1 MRARIAA
8 WPLHVARR
16 SRTSLVVA
24 GAALFLAFA
33 APARADLNVVYS
45 ISETKGSKTTE
56 TTARWSMDATR
67 VAVVV
72 DGEDAA
78 RLLYNADTKVLRM
91 VTDSKK
97 RYFDLDE
104 KTIDEFAASM
114 AAMRLQMEQ
123 QLASIPAEQQAMAR
137 DMMKKTMGDMMK
149 EATPPEY
156 LRMSET
162 KTIAGFSSTRYD
174 VLKDGV
180 KTGELWASTDGVL
193 ELVAGEMATFLAMQQ
208 HLGRFVDTML
218 GFVKSLGADISG
230 AFRVDTTVEGFPVRS
245 VELDGDTVTMETTL
259 TSANR
264 EPIDA
269 ALFIVPKEYKKE
281 EIKLPKQ

>member
-1 MRARIAA
+1 MR
-8 WPLHVARR
+8 LHTAVRPPDVARR
-16 SRTSLVVA
+16 SVRSLAAA
-24 GAALFLAFA
+24 GAALFLVFA
-33 APARADLNVVYS
+33 GPARADLNVVYS
-45 ISETKGSKTTE
+45 ITETKGSKTTE

-72 DGEDAA
+72 DGEEAA
-78 RLLYNADTKVLRM
+78 RLLYDADTKVLRM

-104 KTIDEFAASM
+104 KTINEFSTSM

-137 DMMKKTMGDMMK
+137 EMMKKAMGNMA
-149 EATPPEY
+149 EEVAPPEY

-174 VLKDGV
+174 VLRGGV

-193 ELVAGEMATFLAMQQ
+193 KLTAEEMATFLEMQE

-218 GFVKSLGADISG
+218 GMVKSLGADISG
-230 AFRVDTTVEGFPVRS
+230 AFRVDTTVEGFPVKS

-259 TSANR
+259 TRADR
-264 EPIDA
+264 EPIEA
-269 ALFIVPKEYKKE
+269 ALFIVPKDYKKE
-281 EIKLPKQ
+281 EIKLPKK